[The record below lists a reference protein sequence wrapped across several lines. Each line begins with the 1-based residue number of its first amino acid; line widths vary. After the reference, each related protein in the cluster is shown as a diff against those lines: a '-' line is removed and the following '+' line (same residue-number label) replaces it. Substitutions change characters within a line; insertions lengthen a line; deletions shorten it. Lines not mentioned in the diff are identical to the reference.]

1 MDLPQNV
8 PKHRV
13 EQMDIGMEYEILM
26 LQVGVLTR
34 KRAAAEE
41 TLAKHQAE
49 LDAVIEKLEIH
60 NNHLVKLQKES
71 FSNTMLK
78 VLGTFDHVYD
88 RESEDILR
96 AKLEFDKAYA
106 LRLAAHRALIE
117 LEVTISEKKHRLRSV
132 RENLLRKNPLLEN
145 TVSEEEQELIHLQ
158 YEFVQ
163 TIEAEVAAYQLLEVI
178 SDILEKVDA
187 AKTIT
192 RWELITEIETLLDF
206 VDQDQLDIAE
216 AMMLNL
222 ERKIQ
227 NLERELHDL
236 NYIYINQYREI
247 IAARPAIE
255 DFFEKLFSEWSTKEV
270 IEKNLEHLTAL
281 RDNVVEVMGIVTAQK
296 HVLEGIYLKKIQ

>member
-1 MDLPQNV
+1 M
-8 PKHRV
+8 
-13 EQMDIGMEYEILM
+13 
-26 LQVGVLTR
+26 
-34 KRAAAEE
+34 
-41 TLAKHQAE
+41 
-49 LDAVIEKLEIH
+49 
-60 NNHLVKLQKES
+60 
-71 FSNTMLK
+71 
-78 VLGTFDHVYD
+78 
-88 RESEDILR
+88 R